1 MSFNLVDFLIIYI
14 TFSFLLIVHFALI
27 SFNTCVTAIQFVV

>member
-14 TFSFLLIVHFALI
+14 TFSFLLIHFALI
-27 SFNTCVTAIQFVV
+27 SFNTCVTAMQFVV